1 MALTGTAEGLLG
13 LNEFISVTRRQSRPL
28 NDGPNRSSSEN
39 YFGSVPLGPLTFS
52 GGYTASRYRTVI
64 DTPSGVP
71 LELTGNSHSGF
82 GTVNVAL
89 YRNRTDKRNV
99 AGTLTVKANDSVID
113 GQRLDVSSR
122 TPAVLD
128 FAAIH
133 RSEDSRGGE
142 EDVR

>member
-39 YFGSVPLGPLTFS
+39 YFASVPLGPLTFS

-82 GTVNVAL
+82 GTVDVAL
-89 YRNRTDKRNV
+89 FRNRTDRPNV
-99 AGTLTVKANDSVID
+99 SGTLTAKDNESPIK
-113 GQRLDVSSR
+113 GQGLESNGD
-122 TPAVLD
+122 
-128 FAAIH
+128 
-133 RSEDSRGGE
+133 RSG
-142 EDVR
+142 